1 MELTNN
7 KIINYSLTQ
16 LKSKCF
22 WPNHIYKVAQYTLN
36 KACKNKF
43 YLKKKKKK
51 KYLKNSH

>member
-51 KYLKNSH
+51 NI